1 MKLKGTISWIRT
13 KIQGELFP
21 YLEEIFAD
29 PITKK
34 QKQLIE
40 ILEIVEVER
49 YVGYPKYHWMGRKP
63 KDRQAI
69 ARSFVAKAVYNCL
82 TTRDLIEGLRTVPNL
97 RKLCGFPRKGDIPSE
112 STFSRAFGEF
122 AKDELGEK
130 AHNALVEG
138 HLSDEIIGHISRDST
153 KIEGNER
160 AKKKEKKEGSEGQA
174 KPKKRGR
181 PKKGEERKDK
191 EEDKRI
197 KKQVMQTAEEA
208 LKELPKECDKGT
220 KRNAQGY
227 KETWI
232 GYKFHIDSSDCGL
245 PITTVLTSASLH
257 DSQVAIPMMEKTTE
271 KITYLYD
278 LMDSAYDAGTIW
290 EISKELNHVPIIDKN
305 PRRGSV
311 IPMAP
316 AEAMRYNERTTVE
329 RVNGRLK
336 EEFGGSHV
344 KVRGN
349 EKVNM
354 HLMFGIIALFAD
366 QLLKLML

>member
-1 MKLKGTISWIRT
+1 MKLKETISWIKT

-21 YLEEIFAD
+21 YLEEIFTD

-40 ILEIVEVER
+40 ILEIIEVEN
-49 YVGYPKYHWMGRKP
+49 VSFHKYSWMGRKP

-69 ARSFVAKAVYNCL
+69 ARAFIAKAIYNCL
-82 TTRDLIEGLRTVPNL
+82 TTRDLIEILGTVPNL
-97 RKLCGFPRKGDIPSE
+97 RKICGFPKRQDIPSE

-122 AKDELGEK
+122 AKNELGEK
-130 AHNALVEG
+130 VQTALVEA

-153 KIEGNER
+153 KIEGNEKP
-160 AKKKEKKEGSEGQA
+160 KKKEKTEDSKVEV

-181 PKKGEERKDK
+181 PKKGEERKEK
-191 EEDKRI
+191 EADKRI
-197 KKQVMQTAEEA
+197 KKQVMQTAQEA

-232 GYKFHIDSSDCGL
+232 GYKFHIDSSDSGL

-257 DSQVAIPMMEKTTE
+257 DSQVAIPMMKKTTG

-290 EISKELNHVPIIDKN
+290 EMSKGLNHVPIIDKN

-316 AEAMRYNERTTVE
+316 AEAIRYNERSTVE
-329 RVNGRLK
+329 RTNGRLK

-344 KVRGN
+344 KVRGH
-349 EKVNM
+349 EKVKM
-354 HLMFGIIALFAD
+354 HLMFGIMALFAD
-366 QLLKLML
+366 QLLKLMI